1 MTTFV
6 VRAPGVYCVAND
18 VKEVQFTMDLKQLVN
33 VRISGSFVVK
43 ATFDCYKV
51 DEEEMY
57 HIDDFLFDAKS
68 AFPSLATVV
77 FAGIH
82 ACKAK
87 NIVWHSRPLYPNF
100 VLRLFCRCPID
111 DTRFTLYSNL

>member
-1 MTTFV
+1 MSKFI

-18 VKEVQFTMDLKQLVN
+18 VNEVQFTMDLNQLVN
-33 VRISGSFVVK
+33 VRISGSFVEK
-43 ATFDCYKV
+43 TTFDCYKV

-57 HIDDFLFDAKS
+57 HIDDFLYHAKS
-68 AFPSLATVV
+68 AFPALETVV

-87 NIVWHSRPLYPNF
+87 NIVWHSRPLYQHF
-100 VLRLFCRCPID
+100 VLKQLCRCPVYD
-111 DTRFTLYSNL
+111 ARFTLYSNL